1 MLWTAVAHLWLCSQI
16 GQPIAHPWITS
27 AQVSLTPGVALADVG
42 STITE
47 IIEGELAALPAF
59 IAQLVRGAFPVW

>member
-1 MLWTAVAHLWLCSQI
+1 MAGAADPGTGDRRIDGEALAHGAFTL
-16 GQPIAHPWITS
+16 A
-27 AQVSLTPGVALADVG
+27 PGVALADVD

-59 IAQLVRGAFPVW
+59 IAQLVRGAFSVW